1 MKRHL
6 NTSYRL
12 VWNHITGAFVV
23 ASELARAR
31 GKRAGVAVALS
42 LAAATSLPALAADSV
57 VPAGETVNGGTLI
70 NHDRQFVSGTAD
82 GMTVSTGLELGAD
95 SDNNTGGQQIA
106 RGGTARNT
114 RVTAN
119 GLQDV
124 MAGGSTSDTVISTGG
139 GQNLRGKASG
149 TVLNGGDQWIHAG
162 GRASGTVINQ
172 DGYQTIK
179 HGGLATG
186 TIVNTGAEGGPDSEN
201 VSTGQ
206 MVGGIAESTTINKNG
221 RQVIW
226 SSGMA
231 RDTLIYAGGDQTVHG
246 EAHNTR
252 LEGGNQYVHNGGTA
266 TETLINRDGWQ
277 VIKEGGT
284 AAHTTIN
291 QKGKLQVNAGG
302 KASDVTQNTGG
313 ALVTSTAATVTGTN
327 RLGAFSVVAGKADN
341 VVLENGGRLDVLSG
355 HTATNTRVDDGGT
368 LDVRNGGAATTVS
381 MGNGGVLLADSGAA
395 VSGTRSDGTA
405 FHIGGGQA
413 DALMLEKGS
422 SFTLNAGDTAT
433 DTTVNGG
440 LFTARGGSLAGT
452 TTLNNGATLILS
464 GKTVNNDTLT
474 IREGDAL
481 LQGGALTG
489 NGRVEKSGSGT
500 LTVSNTTLTQKT
512 VNLNEG
518 TLTLNNS
525 TVTTDVIAQRGTAL
539 KLTGS
544 TVLNGAIDPTNV
556 ILTSGATWNIP
567 DNATVQSVVDD
578 LSHAGQIHFTSARTG
593 KFVPTTLQVKNLNGQ
608 NGTISLRVRP
618 DMAQNNADRLVI
630 DGGRA
635 TGKTILNLVNAGNS
649 GTGLATTGKGIQV
662 VEAINGAT
670 TEEGAFVQGNRLQ
683 AGAFN
688 YTLNRDSDESWY
700 LRSEERYRAE
710 VPLYA
715 SMLTQAMDYDRILAG
730 SRSHQTGVNG
740 ENNSIRLSIQGG
752 HLGHDNNGGIARGA
766 TPESSGSYGLV
777 RLEGDLLRTEVA
789 GMSLT
794 TGVYGAAGHSSVDV
808 KDDDGSR
815 AGTVRDDAGSLG
827 GYMNLTHTSSGLWAD
842 IVAQGTR
849 HSMKASSGNND
860 FRARGRGWLGS
871 LETGLPFSIT
881 DNLMLEPRL
890 QYTWQGLSL
899 DDGKDNAGYVKFGH
913 GSAQHVRAGFRLGSH
928 NDMTFGE
935 GTSSRAPLRDSAKH
949 SVRELP
955 VNWWVQPSV
964 IRTFSSRGDMSM
976 GTAAAGSN
984 MTFSPSQN
992 GTSLDLQAGLEARV
1006 RENITLGVQAGY
1018 AHSVSGSSAEGYNGQ
1033 ATLNVTF

>member
-6 NTSYRL
+6 NTCYRL

-31 GKRAGVAVALS
+31 GKRGGVAVALS
-42 LAAATSLPALAADSV
+42 LAAVTSLPVLAADIV
-57 VPAGETVNGGTLI
+57 VHPGETVNGGTLV
-70 NHDRQFVSGTAD
+70 NHDNQFVSGTAD
-82 GMTVSTGLELGAD
+82 GVTVSTGLELGPD
-95 SDNNTGGQQIA
+95 SDDNTGGQQIA

-114 RVTAN
+114 TVTAN

-124 MAGGSTSDTVISTGG
+124 MAGGSATDTVISAGG
-139 GQNLRGKASG
+139 GQNLRGQAYG
-149 TVLNGGDQWIHAG
+149 TVLNGGEQWIHAG
-162 GRASGTVINQ
+162 GSASGTVINQ
-172 DGYQTIK
+172 SGYQTIK
-179 HGGLATG
+179 HGGQATG
-186 TIVNTGAEGGPDSEN
+186 TIVNTGAEGGPESEN
-201 VSTGQ
+201 VSSGQ
-206 MVGGIAESTTINKNG
+206 MVGGTAESTTINKNG

-252 LEGGNQYVHNGGTA
+252 LEGGNQYVHKYGLALNTVINEGGWQVVKAGGTA
-266 TETLINRDGWQ
+266 GN
-277 VIKEGGT
+277 
-284 AAHTTIN
+284 TTIN
-291 QKGKLQVNAGG
+291 QNGELKVHAGG
-302 KASDVTQNTGG
+302 EASDVTQNTGG

-368 LDVRNGGAATTVS
+368 LDVRNGGTATTVS

-395 VSGTRSDGTA
+395 VSGTRSDGKA
-405 FHIGGGQA
+405 FSIGGGQA

-440 LFTARGGSLAGT
+440 LFTARGGTLAGT
-452 TTLNNGATLILS
+452 TTLNNGAILTLS

-489 NGRVEKSGSGT
+489 NGSVEKSGSGT
-500 LTVSNTTLTQKT
+500 LTVSNTTLTQKA

-518 TLTLNNS
+518 TLTLNDS

-556 ILTSGATWNIP
+556 TLTSGATWNIP

-670 TEEGAFVQGNRLQ
+670 TEEGAFVQGNMLQ

-700 LRSEERYRAE
+700 LRSENAYRAE

-740 ENNSIRLSIQGG
+740 ENNSVRLSIQGG
-752 HLGHDNNGGIARGA
+752 HLGHDNNGGIVRGA
-766 TPESSGSYGLV
+766 TPESSGSYGFV

-815 AGTVRDDAGSLG
+815 AGTVRDDAGS
-827 GYMNLTHTSSGLWAD
+827 
-842 IVAQGTR
+842 
-849 HSMKASSGNND
+849 
-860 FRARGRGWLGS
+860 
-871 LETGLPFSIT
+871 
-881 DNLMLEPRL
+881 
-890 QYTWQGLSL
+890 
-899 DDGKDNAGYVKFGH
+899 
-913 GSAQHVRAGFRLGSH
+913 
-928 NDMTFGE
+928 
-935 GTSSRAPLRDSAKH
+935 
-949 SVRELP
+949 
-955 VNWWVQPSV
+955 
-964 IRTFSSRGDMSM
+964 
-976 GTAAAGSN
+976 
-984 MTFSPSQN
+984 
-992 GTSLDLQAGLEARV
+992 
-1006 RENITLGVQAGY
+1006 
-1018 AHSVSGSSAEGYNGQ
+1018 
-1033 ATLNVTF
+1033 